1 MWLFTRPGFE
11 AEGGR
16 EWLTRALE
24 LGAHGAIHT
33 HAKQG
38 LVYWE
43 ASAGETR
50 AHRLREGLP
59 ISSLVFVRDAV
70 FELGRVAPL
79 PKRDRVGAL
88 TEALDAG
95 VPDRQWGEVAVHVP
109 EGSPDTDLA
118 AFARKWTAP
127 VAAALRRRGRLREN
141 RDPGTRRLDLIL
153 PDFECL
159 IIGETLPGI
168 RAAFPGGRPRLRL
181 PRNAPSRSTLK
192 LEEAFLTLLDERER
206 ERWLAPGMSAVDLG
220 ASPGGWTFHLVN
232 RGMRVT
238 AVDNGR
244 MDAALMD
251 SGLVTHVRADGY
263 AWEPGRICDWMVCD
277 IADKP
282 RRTIDMVGRWFR
294 RGNCRASVFNLK
306 LPMKKR
312 LEEWSLCRQRL
323 EDSLG
328 ETGRPFDIRAKQL
341 YHDREEVTV
350 AVLPR
355 GPDRPAR

>member
-1 MWLFTRPGFE
+1 MAVHRPGFE
-11 AEGGR
+11 SEGGR
-16 EWLTRALE
+16 EWQTRALE
-24 LGAHGAIHT
+24 LGAHGAIQT
-33 HAKQG
+33 LTNQG

-43 ASAGETR
+43 PSEGESR
-50 AHRLREGLP
+50 IHRLRKQMP
-59 ISSLVFVRDAV
+59 VSALVFVRDAV

-88 TEALDAG
+88 SKALDIM
-95 VPDRQWGEVAVHVP
+95 VPDRRWGEVVVHVP
-109 EGSPDTDLA
+109 EGSPDADLA

-127 VAAALRRRGRLREN
+127 VAAALRRAGRLHEN
-141 RDPGTRRLDLIL
+141 RDPDARRLDLIL
-153 PDFECL
+153 PDFERL
-159 IIGETLPGI
+159 IIAESLPGH

-192 LEEAFLTLLDERER
+192 LEEAFLILLDERER

-232 RGMRVT
+232 RGMQVT

-244 MDAALMD
+244 MNAALMR
-251 SGLVTHVRADGY
+251 SELVEHVRTDGY
-263 AWEPGRICDWMVCD
+263 VWEPERCCDWMVCD

-282 RRTIDMVGRWFR
+282 RRTVDMVARWFR
-294 RGNCRASVFNLK
+294 RGHCRASVFNLK

-323 EDSLG
+323 EGSLAKA
-328 ETGRPFDIRAKQL
+328 GRPLDIRAKQL
-341 YHDREEVTV
+341 YHDREEITV

-355 GPDRPAR
+355 GPERPGR